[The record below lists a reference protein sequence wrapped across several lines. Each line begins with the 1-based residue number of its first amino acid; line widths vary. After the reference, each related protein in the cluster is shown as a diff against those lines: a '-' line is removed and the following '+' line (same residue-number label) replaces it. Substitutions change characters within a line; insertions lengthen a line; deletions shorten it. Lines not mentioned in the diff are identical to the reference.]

1 MKYRIKS
8 KHREIILK
16 STSTPSPQ
24 KYAFPMLKQFSRLC
38 HSSNHQDIAITF
50 EVLPFQHGT
59 YTRRKIEQQNGTKM
73 KVEKKW
79 NKKEKSNFANF
90 HAGYMLCNM

>member
-1 MKYRIKS
+1 
-8 KHREIILK
+8 
-16 STSTPSPQ
+16 
-24 KYAFPMLKQFSRLC
+24 MLKQFSRLF
-38 HSSNHQDIAITF
+38 HSSNHEDIAITF
-50 EVLPFQHGT
+50 EVPPFQHGT

-90 HAGYMLCNM
+90 HAVYMLCNMKMISRIIHLYDSM

>member
-1 MKYRIKS
+1 MNAR
-8 KHREIILK
+8 
-16 STSTPSPQ
+16 TSLDQNKDKRAT
-24 KYAFPMLKQFSRLC
+24 
-38 HSSNHQDIAITF
+38 
-50 EVLPFQHGT
+50 
-59 YTRRKIEQQNGTKM
+59 EQQNGTKM